1 MILQVETPECWG
13 HNFHVIV
20 LGIGRVPQIKKGVQ
34 KYLLAVTTI
43 SYYFKVLYFFERKFS
58 DEHQAK
64 LPKMLD
70 LKLTANSYWKFQL
83 KWRLYFSET
92 PFALI
97 GHSFRVPK
105 TLAFKTRLSAKPL
118 LWKFR
123 FYINENKEK
132 QFHINDNN
140 SNNNNDNNEI
150 VMIKNL
156 YSAYPGLP

>member
-13 HNFHVIV
+13 HNFHVIA
-20 LGIGRVPQIKKGVQ
+20 LGTGRVTQIKKGVQ

-70 LKLTANSYWKFQL
+70 LKLTANSYWKFQP

-97 GHSFRVPK
+97 GHFRVPK
-105 TLAFKTRLSAKPL
+105 TLAFKSAKPF
-118 LWKFR
+118 K
-123 FYINENKEK
+123 NKEK

-150 VMIKNL
+150 
-156 YSAYPGLP
+156 